1 MTSLVCHWRNKMF
14 ILVIEANANPC
25 GIVRRVDKRQ
35 EIRISLICRPA
46 EAHRNAADGAAAVL
60 QINGER
66 LPRNHRQPGKTDGS
80 IRCPSPR

>member
-1 MTSLVCHWRNKMF
+1 MAGNIRLSGRNRAAVRDIASIELQMRGSLPRRKRDDFARLPWRNKMF

-46 EAHRNAADGAAAVL
+46 
-60 QINGER
+60 
-66 LPRNHRQPGKTDGS
+66 GS
-80 IRCPSPR
+80 SP

>member
-1 MTSLVCHWRNKMF
+1 MF

-66 LPRNHRQPGKTDGS
+66 LSGGTIASLVKLTVRYAAHLHVNVF
-80 IRCPSPR
+80 